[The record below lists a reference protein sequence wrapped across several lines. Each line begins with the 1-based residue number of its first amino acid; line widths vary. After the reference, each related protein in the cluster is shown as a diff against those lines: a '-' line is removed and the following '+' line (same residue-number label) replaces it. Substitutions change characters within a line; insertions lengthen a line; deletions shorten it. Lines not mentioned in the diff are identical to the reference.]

1 MIPQGDGNV
10 VCPGWYGN
18 PFKVELPAIQRGE
31 GVHPEWT
38 GDVRLPVVD
47 YALGRFYDGFDLY
60 AGVPSTLAMNR
71 VKQTAFKIDMD
82 FEKRRFNAL
91 KPENIARNGRL
102 CMD

>member
-1 MIPQGDGNV
+1 V
-10 VCPGWYGN
+10 
-18 PFKVELPAIQRGE
+18 KLSAIQRGE

-38 GDVRLPVVD
+38 VDVRLPVVD

-60 AGVPSTLAMNR
+60 AGVPSTLGLNG

-82 FEKRRFNAL
+82 FEKRHFKAL
-91 KPENIARNGRL
+91 KPKNIARNWRL